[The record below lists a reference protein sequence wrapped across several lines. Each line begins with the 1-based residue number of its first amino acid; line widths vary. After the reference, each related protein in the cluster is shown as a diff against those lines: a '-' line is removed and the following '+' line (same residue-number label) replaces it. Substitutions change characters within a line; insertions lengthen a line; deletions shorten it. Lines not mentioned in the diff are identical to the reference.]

1 MGARVETNGGP
12 SGILQAHDTCQPSL
26 ASYSACIF
34 ACPCSSTAITLLVCI
49 TRKTAAVCWL
59 TSIQNKS
66 FCMVF
71 VFGQRVW
78 SEDWILNNANCK
90 LQMSSSVQYGSSSQS
105 PVLLVPMDNRPPF
118 PFSPP
123 PPKLFPHV
131 HVATL
136 PEMYLC
142 AYSCRPGQ
150 FPASCIQPDWLF
162 GSRPNT
168 IKCVVCHT

>member
-105 PVLLVPMDNRPPF
+105 PVLLVPMDNRP
-118 PFSPP
+118 
-123 PPKLFPHV
+123 
-131 HVATL
+131 
-136 PEMYLC
+136 
-142 AYSCRPGQ
+142 YSCRPGQ